1 MVVVNTIIFFVV
13 GFMCDCHLAE
23 ERKIECLEACLQYGT
38 SEFILTLQELSVS
51 VMVIICIIF
60 SLHFS
65 QFLFFGSKKNIYFLV
80 NLLKNIC
87 HVGTSDL
94 RKKLTKLLN
103 KNNT

>member
-1 MVVVNTIIFFVV
+1 
-13 GFMCDCHLAE
+13 MCDCHLAE

-65 QFLFFGSKKNIYFLV
+65 QFLFFWFQKKKNIYFLV

-94 RKKLTKLLN
+94 KKNLQSC
-103 KNNT
+103 